1 MHAAEAIERAKRL
14 NIRTT
19 ALGLG
24 LAVSIMAN
32 LATGIV
38 ALESRQVILVP
49 PLPSATAI
57 RPGGTPPP
65 EYLEGLSREITW
77 TFLNRT
83 PESDRYLER
92 ALERIVEPATYQK
105 LKAGLVDDR
114 KARQETR
121 GSQAWWP
128 DDFYVDPKKMYVEVR
143 GNLAV
148 SKGNEIVQT
157 SRKIY
162 ALRFVQHG
170 ATLRLAS
177 ITEITPEQSEGEK
190 VKITTPEGSQ

>member
-14 NIRTT
+14 NVRTT

-24 LAVSIMAN
+24 LAVSLAAN
-32 LATGIV
+32 LAIAMV
-38 ALESRQVILVP
+38 ALDARQVILVP
-49 PLPSATAI
+49 TLPVDTVI
-57 RPGGTPPP
+57 RPGASVPP
-65 EYLEGLSREITW
+65 EYLESLSREITW

-105 LKAGLVDDR
+105 LKAQLVDDR

-128 DDFYVDPKKMYVEVR
+128 DDFYVDPRKNYVEVR

-177 ITEITPEQSEGEK
+177 ITEITAEQSEGEK
-190 VKITTPEGSQ
+190 VKVSTEVSQ